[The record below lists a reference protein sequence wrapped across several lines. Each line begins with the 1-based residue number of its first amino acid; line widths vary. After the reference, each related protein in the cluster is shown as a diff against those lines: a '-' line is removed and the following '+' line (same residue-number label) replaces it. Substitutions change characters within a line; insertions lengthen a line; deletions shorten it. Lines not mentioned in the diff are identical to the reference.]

1 MFILDFKLDK
11 VDIIK
16 IQFGKRVRE
25 IRQTKNLTQEDLAFK
40 LGLEDSRQ
48 IRIIEKGEVFVN
60 LKTVVRL
67 AIALETP
74 LRELIDFDI

>member
-11 VDIIK
+11 VDTIK

-74 LRELIDFDI
+74 LRELIDFDV

>member
-74 LRELIDFDI
+74 LRELIDFDV